1 MTLFEGGRRRTIGV
15 LCAGFLVMELFA
27 YAVAGILVGGG
38 NEADREAVVAQLRP
52 LGLQGVLSA
61 PGAQP
66 KKLEEPRG
74 MGSEKAGVAV
84 LALSE
89 VDAVK
94 TSSGTRRAP
103 EGSRLLAFRLGD
115 WVCEVEPCEGWRSVA
130 PRVDVDGSYE
140 DLPAGTDTFV
150 VVLPPGTQDVRL
162 DMDADGFDQSL
173 SLLDDSA
180 GEGNIA
186 LLAQKD
192 QTERV
197 PLNRTFRVIE
207 RTSVPL
213 QNASGQVSDTFT
225 RDVTVEFQQRRFFLD
240 GLAPSSPRRVFL
252 IVNAYYSYAGQTQ
265 KYVPVDEVTFV
276 DKKGRSY
283 PGRDLDPDASVA
295 LVGFEIPADVRA
307 GVFRMGGSRTKVST
321 NGQSYTS
328 TLGDAEIPITL
339 R

>member
-1 MTLFEGGRRRTIGV
+1 
-15 LCAGFLVMELFA
+15 MEIFA
-27 YAVAGILVGGG
+27 YGVAGILVGGG
-38 NEADREAVVAQLRP
+38 EAPDRQAVVAQLRP
-52 LGLQGVLSA
+52 LGLAGVLSA
-61 PGAQP
+61 PTAKP
-66 KKLEEPRG
+66 KKLDEPRG
-74 MGSEKAGVAV
+74 MGSEKAGVAL

-89 VDAVK
+89 VDSVR

-115 WVCEVEPCEGWRSVA
+115 GVCEVEPCESWQSLV
-130 PRVDVDGSYE
+130 PRVNLDGLYE
-140 DLPAGTDTFV
+140 DLPEGTDTFV

-162 DMDADGFDQSL
+162 ELDADGFDQSL

-180 GEGNIA
+180 GAGNIA
-186 LLAQKD
+186 LLAKKQDTK
-192 QTERV
+192 RV
-197 PLNRTFRVIE
+197 VLNRKFRVVE

-213 QNASGQVSDTFT
+213 QAANGQVSDTFT

-240 GLAPSSPRRVFL
+240 GLTPSSPKRMFL

-276 DKKGRSY
+276 DKKGRRY
-283 PGRDLDPDASVA
+283 PGRDLDPDESVA

-307 GVFRMGGSRTKVST
+307 GVFKMGGSRTKVST

-328 TLGDAEIPITL
+328 TLGEVELPIAL
-339 R
+339 D